1 MTRLEGAEMSAQ
13 TRTEGTRYGD
23 SGGPRVVPDLLR
35 RSARLV
41 PGRPAIVV
49 DGRPVLTF
57 AEIEARSNALARGLR
72 DRGVV
77 RGDKLA
83 LAFAGP
89 AWPEFV
95 VAYFGALKV
104 GAAALLLGER
114 FTGEDIRWLV
124 ARHRVAGIVTA
135 PGTVSAPGPVG
146 SGHRP
151 SGADDRLVGA
161 APAEPG
167 QGAPGTGG
175 TGPER
180 SGTAVAGVGCWTAD
194 TAELTAGQDDSAVP
208 IEATPLDIADVV
220 FTSGTTALPRGV
232 VATHA
237 NVVRAQPT
245 WPTGVRANQP
255 GLHALPLGS
264 VAGQIHLVNSVG
276 GQQTLVIMPEFTV
289 PDFRRLTEQWQVSS
303 VFLVPAM
310 GHWLVRAGTDQAPKL
325 SSVRGVH
332 FSGAALPVG
341 IMPDLPAVFPNATF
355 YNFYSSTEAFPARV
369 ATQFDPDRP
378 DSVGRPV
385 GANQVRITAED
396 GSLLGAG
403 AVGVVWLRSAVAPS
417 RGFLDADS
425 SDSSDGSGPPEGG
438 TAGTGGS
445 GTAAAGAA
453 GFQDG
458 WTRTGDLGYLDA
470 EGYLFLAGRTDDVVN
485 VGGFNVSTYRVEE
498 VLGRHEAVA
507 EAAVFPVDHPVLGEV
522 IAAFVVLRA
531 EASTREIRQHAARQL
546 SRRELPAIIR
556 LVEEIPR
563 NAAGKVPKRHLPE
576 LLDGTGPAS
585 FTAPRTGVEERVA
598 QTWAELLDVGS
609 VGVHDNFFEIGGDS
623 LLAVE
628 VAAQLR
634 VRLGVELDAVTIFEL
649 ATVAELARY
658 VTEEQARA
666 AEDQEG
672 NPGEESDEHFVH

>member
-1 MTRLEGAEMSAQ
+1 MTRLEGAAMSAQ
-13 TRTEGTRYGD
+13 PRTGAARYGN
-23 SGGPRVVPDLLR
+23 SGAPRVVPDLLR

-41 PGRPAIVV
+41 PDRPAIVV

-57 AEIEARSNALARGLR
+57 AELEARSNAFARGLR
-72 DRGVV
+72 DRGVL
-77 RGDKLA
+77 RGDRLA
-83 LAFAGP
+83 LVFAGR

-95 VAYFGALKV
+95 VAYFGTLKV

-114 FTGEDIRWLV
+114 FTDADIRRLV
-124 ARHRVAGIVTA
+124 ARHRVAGIVAA
-135 PGTVSAPGPVG
+135 PGTAGPVG
-146 SGHRP
+146 S
-151 SGADDRLVGA
+151 A
-161 APAEPG
+161 
-167 QGAPGTGG
+167 
-175 TGPER
+175 
-180 SGTAVAGVGCWTAD
+180 GCWTAD
-194 TAELTAGQDDSAVP
+194 TAELTAGRDDSAVP
-208 IEATPLDIADVV
+208 IEATPLDTADVV

-245 WPTGVRANQP
+245 WPSGVRANQP

-264 VAGQIHLVNSVG
+264 VAGQIHLVNSIG

-289 PDFRRLTEQWQVSS
+289 PDFRRLTERWQIAS

-310 GHWLVRAGTDQAPKL
+310 GHWLVRAGTDQAPAL
-325 SSVRGVH
+325 PSVRGVH

-341 IMPDLPAVFPNATF
+341 IMPDLPAIFPNATF

-396 GSLLGAG
+396 GSPLGAD
-403 AVGVVWLRSAVAPS
+403 AVGVVWLRSTVAPS
-417 RGFLDADS
+417 RRFLDADHS
-425 SDSSDGSGPPEGG
+425 STPPDGG
-438 TAGTGGS
+438 TTAAGDPQP
-445 GTAAAGAA
+445 GTASAGDPTAGAA

-498 VLGRHEAVA
+498 VLGRHEAVI
-507 EAAVFPVDHPVLGEV
+507 EAAVFPVDHAVLGEV

-531 EASTREIRQHAARQL
+531 EATAREIRQYAARQL

-563 NAAGKVPKRHLPE
+563 NAAGKVSKRHLPE
-576 LLDGTGPAS
+576 LLDGTGPAA
-585 FTAPRTGVEERVA
+585 FTAPRTEVEERVA

-623 LLAVE
+623 LLAVD

-658 VTEEQARA
+658 VTEERA
-666 AEDQEG
+666 AEDQAG
-672 NPGEESDEHFVH
+672 TPGEESDEHPAH

>member
-13 TRTEGTRYGD
+13 TRTEGTRYGN
-23 SGGPRVVPDLLR
+23 SGAPRVVPDLLR

-41 PGRPAIVV
+41 PERPAVVV

-72 DRGVV
+72 DRGVA

-83 LAFAGP
+83 LVFAGP
-89 AWPEFV
+89 DWPEFV

-114 FTGEDIRWLV
+114 FTGEDIRRLV

-135 PGTVSAPGPVG
+135 PGPVG
-146 SGHRP
+146 SGHGL
-151 SGADDRLVGA
+151 SGAADHVVEGG
-161 APAEPG
+161 PAEPG
-167 QGAPGTGG
+167 QGTPGTGD
-175 TGPER
+175 
-180 SGTAVAGVGCWTAD
+180 TAPGGAGAPVAGVGCWAAD
-194 TAELTAGQDDSAVP
+194 TADLTAGQDDSAVP
-208 IEATPLDIADVV
+208 VEATPLDIADVV

-237 NVVRAQPT
+237 NVVRAQHT
-245 WPTGVRANQP
+245 WPTGARANQP

-289 PDFRRLTEQWQVSS
+289 PDFRRLAEQWQVSS

-310 GHWLVRAGTDQAPKL
+310 GHWLVRAGTDPAPKL
-325 SSVRGVH
+325 CTVRGVH

-341 IMPDLPAVFPNATF
+341 IMPELAAVFPNATF

-417 RGFLDADS
+417 RRFLDGDG
-425 SDSSDGSGPPEGG
+425 SDGPGRGDTG

-470 EGYLFLAGRTDDVVN
+470 DGYLFLAGRTDDVVN

-546 SRRELPAIIR
+546 SRRELPAIVR
-556 LVEEIPR
+556 FVEEIPR

-576 LLDGTGPAS
+576 LLDAPGPAS
-585 FTAPRTGVEERVA
+585 FTAPRTEVEERMA

-658 VTEEQARA
+658 VAEEQTRA
-666 AEDQEG
+666 AEDQAG
-672 NPGEESDEHFVH
+672 DPGEEPDEHPVH

>member
-23 SGGPRVVPDLLR
+23 SGAPRVVPDLLR

-41 PGRPAIVV
+41 PERPAVVV

-57 AEIEARSNALARGLR
+57 AEIEARSNALARGVR

-83 LAFAGP
+83 LVFAGP
-89 AWPEFV
+89 DWPEFV

-114 FTGEDIRWLV
+114 FTGEDIRRLV

-135 PGTVSAPGPVG
+135 PGTVGAPGPVG
-146 SGHRP
+146 SGRRP
-151 SGADDRLVGA
+151 SG
-161 APAEPG
+161 PAEPG
-167 QGAPGTGG
+167 QGTPGAGG
-175 TGPER
+175 TGPD
-180 SGTAVAGVGCWTAD
+180 GAGAAVAGVGCWAAD
-194 TAELTAGQDDSAVP
+194 TADLTAGQDDSGVP

-264 VAGQIHLVNSVG
+264 VAGQIHLVNSIG

-310 GHWLVRAGTDQAPKL
+310 GHWLVRARTSQAPKL
-325 SSVRGVH
+325 STVRGVH

-341 IMPDLPAVFPNATF
+341 IMPELPAVFPNATF

-417 RGFLDADS
+417 RRFLDGDG
-425 SDSSDGSGPPEGG
+425 SDGPGPGATG

-470 EGYLFLAGRTDDVVN
+470 DGYLFLAGRTDDVVN

-585 FTAPRTGVEERVA
+585 FTAPRTEVEERMA
-598 QTWAELLDVGS
+598 QAWAELLDVGS

-658 VTEEQARA
+658 V
-666 AEDQEG
+666 AEDRAG
-672 NPGEESDEHFVH
+672 DPGEEPDEHPVH